1 MGDNMTVGEIIKLR
15 RKELRLSQASL
26 GKMIE
31 TNDADISRIEKGSSV
46 SIEKLVKIAK
56 VLELNLLDILASA
69 GLYSDTSN
77 SNTRLISDE
86 DFAFLTKVDLEY
98 IRCFIHA
105 LVEKRKG
112 SQQ

>member
-46 SIEKLVKIAK
+46 SIEKLVKIAE

-77 SNTRLISDE
+77 SNTQLISDE
-86 DFAFLTKVDLEY
+86 DFAFLTKDDLEY
-98 IRCFIHA
+98 IRCLIHA

>member
-1 MGDNMTVGEIIKLR
+1 MTIHHERITAEEYIDFLKRTDLGSQYP
-15 RKELRLSQASL
+15 KERFR
-26 GKMIE
+26 E
-31 TNDADISRIEKGSSV
+31 R
-46 SIEKLVKIAK
+46 IEKLVKIAE
-56 VLELNLLDILASA
+56 VLQLDLLDILASA
-69 GLYSDTSN
+69 GLYSDTPN